1 MVYLRI
7 VKVLMTKVFQKD
19 FPLRATIFKR
29 TAVSN
34 YLKLM
39 YSAINAASEEPGNRA
54 ADHLC
59 EQISQRLC
67 NLGIQIHEEHIQ
79 MFTDLCMPSL

>member
-1 MVYLRI
+1 MVYLRL

-19 FPLRATIFKR
+19 FPLRVTIFKR
-29 TAVSN
+29 TTVSN

-59 EQISQRLC
+59 EQITRCLC
-67 NLGIQIHEEHIQ
+67 NLGVQIHEKHIQ
-79 MFTDLCMPSL
+79 MFTDLCRPIL